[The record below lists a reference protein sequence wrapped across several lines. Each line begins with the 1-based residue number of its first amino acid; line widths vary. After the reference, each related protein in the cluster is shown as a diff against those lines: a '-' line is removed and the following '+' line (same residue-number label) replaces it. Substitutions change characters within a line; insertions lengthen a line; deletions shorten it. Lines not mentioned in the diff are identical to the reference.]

1 MTTSLSPCHP
11 AKLVLIDDD
20 PAMVRLL
27 ASIIHRSYRHDIEMQ
42 PYSDPALA
50 QNYME
55 RELVDI
61 VVTDLEM
68 PEISGLEILRIAKSR
83 NPCAQVLLVTGHS
96 SIIALLEA
104 LEHGA
109 SDYLLKPVD
118 EASFL
123 QLIGDALARVIRWRE
138 ALAGTLSSS
147 TSDAEVTRATRST
160 CPDE

>member
-1 MTTSLSPCHP
+1 MMTTSLPPSRP

-20 PAMVRLL
+20 PSMVRLL
-27 ASIIHRSYRHDIEMQ
+27 ARIIERAFRQEIEMQ

-50 QNYME
+50 QDHLE

-68 PEISGLEILRIAKSR
+68 PEINGLNILRIAKSR

-96 SIIALLEA
+96 SVRALLEA

-123 QLIGDALARVIRWRE
+123 QLIGDAMARVTRWRT
-138 ALAGTLSSS
+138 ALAGTLSAGAAL
-147 TSDAEVTRATRST
+147 AETV
-160 CPDE
+160 PQG